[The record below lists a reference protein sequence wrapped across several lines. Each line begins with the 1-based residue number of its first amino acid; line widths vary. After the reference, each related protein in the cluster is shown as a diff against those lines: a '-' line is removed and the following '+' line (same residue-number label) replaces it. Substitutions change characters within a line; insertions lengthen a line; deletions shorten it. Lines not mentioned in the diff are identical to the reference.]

1 MSELFCLF
9 HCYWCFENHA
19 FFHSSPLRH
28 PSVNCDLIILY
39 DVIINIYKCTAVI
52 KEIKY
57 TRIELY
63 FKKNTRKNT
72 TKRLKWVRQR
82 AADDPRILT
91 VNVRSRFCCRLPGV
105 AVTGWPR
112 RNAPW
117 LAALYA
123 KPIGRMFRLFLFFFC
138 FILSAEWRGKRGR
151 SALRETWRCLD
162 DVSPESCDL
171 TRLRHWE
178 ESEEN
183 GRSYDAL
190 EWHPHA
196 AKKKTPEEARLRC
209 VRWRKVST
217 K

>member
-1 MSELFCLF
+1 M
-9 HCYWCFENHA
+9 
-19 FFHSSPLRH
+19 
-28 PSVNCDLIILY
+28 
-39 DVIINIYKCTAVI
+39 

-117 LAALYA
+117 LAARYA

-162 DVSPESCDL
+162 DVSPESRDL
-171 TRLRHWE
+171 TGLRHGE
-178 ESEEN
+178 ESEMN

-217 K
+217 E